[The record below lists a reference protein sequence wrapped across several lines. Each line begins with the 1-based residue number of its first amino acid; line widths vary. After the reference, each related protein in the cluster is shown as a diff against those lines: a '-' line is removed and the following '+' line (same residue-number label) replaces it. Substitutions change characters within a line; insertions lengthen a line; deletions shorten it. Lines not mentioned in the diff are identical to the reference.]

1 MEEKIT
7 EDQKNREL
15 EISAKDFISSIF
27 LIGVCTF
34 LFLVASN
41 MRVYNNILDAPGVFP
56 MVVTASIGICGIL
69 LLIDSIKRGAILE
82 ISKFFKHASDIVDF
96 SILKRIL
103 IITSMII
110 IYGFLFVQHMHFTLA
125 TFIFLFAIMFY
136 LKVKILN
143 LFIISIGTSFAIS
156 FIFDKLFN
164 IPLP

>member
-1 MEEKIT
+1 LEEKIT
-7 EDQKNREL
+7 EDQKNKEL
-15 EISAKDFISSIF
+15 ELSAKDFISSLF

-41 MRVYNNILDAPGVFP
+41 MRVYNNIWDAPGVFP
-56 MVVTASIGICGIL
+56 MVVTASIGVCGIF

-82 ISKFFKHASDIVDF
+82 ISNFFKHISDIVNF
-96 SILKRIL
+96 SIFTRIL
-103 IITSMII
+103 IITGMII
-110 IYGFLFVQHMHFTLA
+110 IYGFLLVQHMHFTLA
-125 TFIFLFAIMFY
+125 TFIFLFTIMLY

-143 LFIISIGTSFAIS
+143 LFIISIGTSLAIS